1 MRIFFC
7 CWAVVLCLGSFA
19 CGGSGNSS
27 ESVGE
32 GQQSEFVYFNGP
44 EPRTIDPGLLTD
56 SYGAFLAL
64 NLFEGLTVWDAS
76 ATTLLPGVAESWS
89 VSDDQRTYT
98 FQLRQNARWSDG
110 SPVTADHFVKAW
122 NRVLNPDTQAGFAT
136 LLYPIRGARQLHQG
150 ATTDASTFGARA
162 VDNYTLLVE
171 LDAPVPYFLSLTADA
186 VMLPINPD
194 CLKKHGWAWTA
205 PENIV
210 VNGPYKLADW
220 QLGKWVDLRKNSRYW
235 DADNVRLD
243 RVRALTAPPGEGI
256 LENYRAGGMHW
267 TGPATQA
274 VGADEWLKV
283 DANPGYRSYES
294 LTTGYLVINTEIP
307 PFDQLEIRQALA
319 QAVDREAIAAP
330 GQRVPSDH
338 LVPDGLGDYKPAQGL
353 PTDYDLARK
362 LLADAGYPGGQGFPA
377 VEIASDTQEAN
388 VKAMEAVAKT
398 WRDELGLDVT
408 VYVREWRIHS
418 SAMHEGNFQV
428 ARFAW
433 AADYPDPSN
442 FMEIFLGS
450 SPLNPAHHHDSV
462 FDDFFNE
469 AQLTIDPASHNRL
482 LNSAEKRLLDRAP
495 IVPLYQ
501 DTSRCLLSP
510 TVKGFEENLL
520 NMHLLKHLSF

>member
-1 MRIFFC
+1 MRLFYCCCTVIFC
-7 CWAVVLCLGSFA
+7 LCAWS
-19 CGGSGNSS
+19 CGGSGSS
-27 ESVGE
+27 SNTVSEA
-32 GQQSEFVYFNGP
+32 QQTEFVYYNGP

-64 NLFEGLTVWDAS
+64 NLFEGLTVWDA
-76 ATTLLPGVAESWS
+76 AAKTLLPGVAKSWS
-89 VSDDQRTYT
+89 VSDDQLTYT
-98 FQLRQNARWSDG
+98 FHLRQDARWSDG
-110 SPVTADHFVKAW
+110 SPVTASHFVKAW

-150 ATTDASTFGARA
+150 ATTDASTFGAKA
-162 VDNYTLLVE
+162 IDNYTLVVE
-171 LDAPVPYFLSLTADA
+171 LDAPIPYFLSLTADA

-194 CLKKHGWAWTA
+194 CLKKHGWAWTD

-210 VNGPYKLADW
+210 VNGPYKLDDW
-220 QLGKWVDLRKNSRYW
+220 QIGKWVDLKKNPRYW
-235 DADNVRLD
+235 DTNNVQLG

-256 LENYRAGGMHW
+256 LESYKSGGLHW

-274 VGADEWLKV
+274 VNADEWVKV
-283 DANPGYRSYES
+283 GSDPGYRSFES
-294 LTTGYLVINTEIP
+294 LTTGYLVINTEAP
-307 PFDQLEIRQALA
+307 PFDQLDIRQALA
-319 QAVDREAIAAP
+319 HAVDREAAAAP
-330 GQRVPSDH
+330 GQRVAIDH
-338 LVPDGLGDYKPAQGL
+338 LVPKGLGGYTPAQGL
-353 PTDYDLARK
+353 QTDYELARK
-362 LLADAGYPGGQGFPA
+362 LLADAGYPGGKGFPP
-377 VEIASDTQEAN
+377 VEIASDTQDAN

-398 WRDELGLDVT
+398 WRDELGIEVN

-450 SPLNPAHHHDSV
+450 SPLNPAHHRDSV

-482 LNSAEKRLLDRAP
+482 LNSAEKRLLELAP

-501 DTSRCLLSP
+501 DTSRSLLSP
-510 TVKGFEENLL
+510 AIKGFEDNVL